1 MAKLIAILNTIAWA
15 GFWVFGFL
23 ALTTPPQSAGLMVL
37 GVLLAAGGG
46 AMGLA
51 AWFWLVRH
59 AEATG
64 YARARNR
71 AVIPEADVAA

>member
-1 MAKLIAILNTIAWA
+1 MAKIIAILNTIAWA

-23 ALTTPPQSAGLMVL
+23 ALTTPPAHANLMVIE
-37 GVLLAAGGG
+37 VVLAAGG
-46 AMGLA
+46 AATGLA

-71 AVIPEADVAA
+71 AVISEEDVAA

>member
-37 GVLLAAGGG
+37 EILIAAGGAG
-46 AMGLA
+46 MGLL

-64 YARARNR
+64 YAKARNR
-71 AVIPEADVAA
+71 AVIREDVASA